1 MIVEMLHTV
10 VQMSAF
16 RKNAEHLGLSNAE
29 IMEIID
35 YFMQNPMAGSVIKDM
50 GGARK
55 VRFAFKG
62 KGKSGG
68 SRIIS
73 FYSGV
78 DMPVFLLNIYA
89 KNEKIN
95 ISKSEASA
103 LKGILNAITKEYSK
117 KENK

>member
-1 MIVEMLHTV
+1 MLHTV

-16 RKNAEHLGLSNAE
+16 RKNAEHLGLNDTE

-35 YFMQNPMAGSVIKDM
+35 YFMQNPMAGTVIKDT

-55 VRFAFKG
+55 IRFAFKG

-68 SRIIS
+68 ARIIS
-73 FYSGV
+73 FYTGV
-78 DMPVFLLNIYA
+78 NIPVFLLNIYA

-95 ISKSEASA
+95 ISKSEATA
-103 LKGILNAITKEYSK
+103 LKAILNAITEEYSK
-117 KENK
+117 KQNE